1 MRTHNMITTKRL
13 FTVLLFMLCA
23 MLCFAEPELRSC
35 DYQTLVNN
43 ISLKFEDFP
52 SAKQWNGKHT
62 APVLD
67 TDLKKQY
74 RTLIRQNAAEEPNF
88 NGIYRIAMFGAGTGW
103 HGFFVINLETGIV
116 TEGIF
121 NEFGLEFSKDSR
133 MLVVNP
139 PETILDYWQDEE
151 YIPVRAF
158 SSYLLFEEEQ
168 FIKLLDVYKA
178 D

>member
-1 MRTHNMITTKRL
+1 MITTKRL
-13 FTVLLFMLCA
+13 FAVVILVLGT
-23 MLCFAEPELRSC
+23 MLCFAEPELRSV
-35 DYQTLVNN
+35 DYQKLVNAVT
-43 ISLKFEDFP
+43 LKFEDFP
-52 SAKQWNGKHT
+52 AVKNWNGKRC

-67 TDLKKQY
+67 TDFKKQY
-74 RTLIRQNAAEEPNF
+74 RTLIKQNAADEPNF
-88 NGIYRIAMFGAGTGW
+88 NGIYRIAEFGAGTGW

-121 NEFGLEFSKDSR
+121 NEFGLEYSKDSR

-139 PETILDYWQDEE
+139 SATILDYWQDEE
-151 YIPVRAF
+151 YIPARAF
-158 SSYLLFEEEQ
+158 SSYLLFEDGQ

>member
-1 MRTHNMITTKRL
+1 MITTKRF
-13 FTVLLFMLCA
+13 FTAVLLVLCA
-23 MLCFAEPELRSC
+23 MLCFAEPELRSG
-35 DYQTLVNN
+35 DYKTLVSTITLN
-43 ISLKFEDFP
+43 FEDFP
-52 SAKQWNGKHT
+52 AVKSWSGKHCE
-62 APVLD
+62 PVLD

-74 RTLIRQNAAEEPNF
+74 RTLIKQNAAEEPNF

-103 HGFFVINLETGIV
+103 HGFFVINLESGIV

-121 NEFGLEFSKDSR
+121 NEFGLEYSKDSR

-151 YIPVRAF
+151 YIPARAF
-158 SSYLLFEEEQ
+158 SSYLLFEEGQ